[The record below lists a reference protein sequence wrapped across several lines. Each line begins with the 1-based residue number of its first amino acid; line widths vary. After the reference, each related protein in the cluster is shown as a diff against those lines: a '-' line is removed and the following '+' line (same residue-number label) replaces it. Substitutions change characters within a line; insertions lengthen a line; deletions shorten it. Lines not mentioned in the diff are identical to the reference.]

1 MKNLFT
7 LFLTIIILL
16 VCYACQQDDEERWP
30 PDDKC
35 ALEVFVYYRQG
46 NEMRVDYG
54 AKIYLYYDCDGL
66 YNLIDFDEYQGNGVL
81 IKDGEPITPF
91 CTYILD
97 NDGFKT
103 LVDKGRTVSIL
114 VESAVQ
120 DRITWMAFP
129 WSGIDTPIKFTWILN
144 EEM

>member
-7 LFLTIIILL
+7 LFLTIVILL
-16 VCYACQQDDEERWP
+16 ACHACQQEDEDRWP
-30 PDDKC
+30 PDDKRI
-35 ALEVFVYYRQG
+35 LEVFVYYRQG

-81 IKDGEPITPF
+81 IKDGKPITPL
-91 CTYILD
+91 CTHVLD
-97 NDGFKT
+97 NDGFTT

-129 WSGIDTPIKFTWILN
+129 WGGRDTPIKFTWILN